1 MEDKRVS
8 LKQVVAIGG
17 AFMGFV
23 IGSSFASGQ
32 ECMQYFTGF
41 GVWKSVGAGLI
52 SLLLYV
58 WFVSTIVED
67 GRYLKL
73 NNSGK
78 IFNFYL
84 GKYLGFA
91 LEWFTPIMLFFVY
104 SMMISAA
111 GSTFSEYYG
120 LNGNI
125 GRAIMIIASLATVLL
140 GLNKLVQII
149 GYISPVLLLEQGY
162 EVHITY
168 RRSAGKAEE
177 LMAANPGRLF
187 AHKLDQGKIEEI
199 ENADFLVENEWYGVI
214 FNAALG
220 SGTVKE
226 YADQGDPLKAAN
238 DVALMTVNALGP
250 LWIYKKMEPVLQA
263 KTEKTKLI
271 FISSVGGG
279 IACFPK
285 FTLSDGMSKCA
296 VAYLAKQ
303 LAAENTHTL
312 IDVFCISPGAIE
324 TPMFYSSTLKN
335 MSPEERKAFDAAQAK
350 KRLIQPSEIA
360 FWLGELLRKAADRMD
375 LTGYNLHYNKFEGSD
390 EFRSAIA
397 AHWQKVIF
405 GADSDVVL
413 TKDNVATCAGCTV
426 ALETLATLLAEP
438 GDVFLIPAPYYSS
451 FVDDINERAGVIAVG
466 VPCDETLDRSAFEA
480 AYERVTAEGRRVRAV
495 LFSSPNNPIGIV
507 YKEDAVRHV
516 IDFAMA
522 HDLEIISDEIYAQ
535 TVFDPEAHYVSTLKL
550 VPAGYRHRVHVT
562 SSFAKDFVLSGF
574 RTGMCFSFNPAIIQ
588 GFGSITYYSCVSSHT
603 QSLLRALLQSPEL
616 EGVMDLS
623 RQRLKTAYEIMTKG
637 LADIGVPTMKA
648 QAGIFIMADFS
659 AYMDKQE
666 FAEEHVLWQKI
677 YNDLMINVSPGQL
690 FGCDRPGWFRMCYA
704 FEEDTV
710 KEACRRLA
718 TLKK

>member
-1 MEDKRVS
+1 MRS
-8 LKQVVAIGG
+8 
-17 AFMGFV
+17 
-23 IGSSFASGQ
+23 
-32 ECMQYFTGF
+32 
-41 GVWKSVGAGLI
+41 
-52 SLLLYV
+52 
-58 WFVSTIVED
+58 
-67 GRYLKL
+67 
-73 NNSGK
+73 
-78 IFNFYL
+78 
-84 GKYLGFA
+84 
-91 LEWFTPIMLFFVY
+91 
-104 SMMISAA
+104 SAA

-120 LNGNI
+120 VNGNI

-177 LMAANPGRLF
+177 LMAADPGRLF

-238 DVALMTVNALGP
+238 DVA
-250 LWIYKKMEPVLQA
+250 
-263 KTEKTKLI
+263 
-271 FISSVGGG
+271 
-279 IACFPK
+279 
-285 FTLSDGMSKCA
+285 
-296 VAYLAKQ
+296 
-303 LAAENTHTL
+303 
-312 IDVFCISPGAIE
+312 
-324 TPMFYSSTLKN
+324 
-335 MSPEERKAFDAAQAK
+335 
-350 KRLIQPSEIA
+350 
-360 FWLGELLRKAADRMD
+360 
-375 LTGYNLHYNKFEGSD
+375 
-390 EFRSAIA
+390 
-397 AHWQKVIF
+397 
-405 GADSDVVL
+405 L

-466 VPCDETLDRSAFEA
+466 VPCDETLDRNAFEA

-623 RQRLKTAYEIMTKG
+623 RQRLKTAYEITTKG

>member
-1 MEDKRVS
+1 MRS
-8 LKQVVAIGG
+8 
-17 AFMGFV
+17 
-23 IGSSFASGQ
+23 
-32 ECMQYFTGF
+32 
-41 GVWKSVGAGLI
+41 
-52 SLLLYV
+52 
-58 WFVSTIVED
+58 
-67 GRYLKL
+67 
-73 NNSGK
+73 
-78 IFNFYL
+78 
-84 GKYLGFA
+84 
-91 LEWFTPIMLFFVY
+91 
-104 SMMISAA
+104 SAA

-120 LNGNI
+120 VNGNI

-238 DVALMTVNALGP
+238 DVAL
-250 LWIYKKMEPVLQA
+250 
-263 KTEKTKLI
+263 
-271 FISSVGGG
+271 
-279 IACFPK
+279 
-285 FTLSDGMSKCA
+285 
-296 VAYLAKQ
+296 
-303 LAAENTHTL
+303 
-312 IDVFCISPGAIE
+312 
-324 TPMFYSSTLKN
+324 
-335 MSPEERKAFDAAQAK
+335 
-350 KRLIQPSEIA
+350 
-360 FWLGELLRKAADRMD
+360 
-375 LTGYNLHYNKFEGSD
+375 
-390 EFRSAIA
+390 
-397 AHWQKVIF
+397 
-405 GADSDVVL
+405 

-466 VPCDETLDRSAFEA
+466 VPCDETLDRNAFEA

-507 YKEDAVRHV
+507 YKENAVRHV

-574 RTGMCFSFNPAIIQ
+574 RTGICFSFNPAIIQ

>member
-1 MEDKRVS
+1 MRS
-8 LKQVVAIGG
+8 
-17 AFMGFV
+17 
-23 IGSSFASGQ
+23 
-32 ECMQYFTGF
+32 
-41 GVWKSVGAGLI
+41 
-52 SLLLYV
+52 
-58 WFVSTIVED
+58 
-67 GRYLKL
+67 
-73 NNSGK
+73 
-78 IFNFYL
+78 
-84 GKYLGFA
+84 
-91 LEWFTPIMLFFVY
+91 
-104 SMMISAA
+104 SAA

-120 LNGNI
+120 VNGNI

-238 DVALMTVNALGP
+238 DVAL
-250 LWIYKKMEPVLQA
+250 
-263 KTEKTKLI
+263 
-271 FISSVGGG
+271 
-279 IACFPK
+279 
-285 FTLSDGMSKCA
+285 
-296 VAYLAKQ
+296 
-303 LAAENTHTL
+303 
-312 IDVFCISPGAIE
+312 
-324 TPMFYSSTLKN
+324 
-335 MSPEERKAFDAAQAK
+335 
-350 KRLIQPSEIA
+350 
-360 FWLGELLRKAADRMD
+360 
-375 LTGYNLHYNKFEGSD
+375 
-390 EFRSAIA
+390 
-397 AHWQKVIF
+397 
-405 GADSDVVL
+405 

-466 VPCDETLDRSAFEA
+466 VPCDETLDRNAFEA

>member
-1 MEDKRVS
+1 MRS
-8 LKQVVAIGG
+8 
-17 AFMGFV
+17 
-23 IGSSFASGQ
+23 
-32 ECMQYFTGF
+32 
-41 GVWKSVGAGLI
+41 
-52 SLLLYV
+52 
-58 WFVSTIVED
+58 
-67 GRYLKL
+67 
-73 NNSGK
+73 
-78 IFNFYL
+78 
-84 GKYLGFA
+84 
-91 LEWFTPIMLFFVY
+91 
-104 SMMISAA
+104 SAA

-120 LNGNI
+120 VNGNI

-149 GYISPVLLLEQGY
+149 GYISPVLLVEQGY
-162 EVHITY
+162 EAHITY

-271 FISSVGGG
+271 FISSVGG
-279 IACFPK
+279 
-285 FTLSDGMSKCA
+285 
-296 VAYLAKQ
+296 
-303 LAAENTHTL
+303 
-312 IDVFCISPGAIE
+312 
-324 TPMFYSSTLKN
+324 
-335 MSPEERKAFDAAQAK
+335 
-350 KRLIQPSEIA
+350 
-360 FWLGELLRKAADRMD
+360 
-375 LTGYNLHYNKFEGSD
+375 
-390 EFRSAIA
+390 
-397 AHWQKVIF
+397 
-405 GADSDVVL
+405 
-413 TKDNVATCAGCTV
+413 
-426 ALETLATLLAEP
+426 
-438 GDVFLIPAPYYSS
+438 
-451 FVDDINERAGVIAVG
+451 VIAVG
-466 VPCDETLDRSAFEA
+466 VPCDETLDRNAFEA
-480 AYERVTAEGRRVRAV
+480 AYEMVTAEGRRVRAV

-648 QAGIFIMADFS
+648 QAGIFILADFS

>member
-1 MEDKRVS
+1 MRS
-8 LKQVVAIGG
+8 
-17 AFMGFV
+17 
-23 IGSSFASGQ
+23 
-32 ECMQYFTGF
+32 
-41 GVWKSVGAGLI
+41 
-52 SLLLYV
+52 
-58 WFVSTIVED
+58 
-67 GRYLKL
+67 
-73 NNSGK
+73 
-78 IFNFYL
+78 
-84 GKYLGFA
+84 
-91 LEWFTPIMLFFVY
+91 
-104 SMMISAA
+104 SAA

-120 LNGNI
+120 VNGNI

-168 RRSAGKAEE
+168 RRSAGKAED

-279 IACFPK
+279 IA
-285 FTLSDGMSKCA
+285 
-296 VAYLAKQ
+296 
-303 LAAENTHTL
+303 
-312 IDVFCISPGAIE
+312 
-324 TPMFYSSTLKN
+324 
-335 MSPEERKAFDAAQAK
+335 
-350 KRLIQPSEIA
+350 
-360 FWLGELLRKAADRMD
+360 
-375 LTGYNLHYNKFEGSD
+375 
-390 EFRSAIA
+390 
-397 AHWQKVIF
+397 
-405 GADSDVVL
+405 
-413 TKDNVATCAGCTV
+413 
-426 ALETLATLLAEP
+426 
-438 GDVFLIPAPYYSS
+438 
-451 FVDDINERAGVIAVG
+451 VG
-466 VPCDETLDRSAFEA
+466 VPCDETLDRNAFEA

>member
-1 MEDKRVS
+1 MRS
-8 LKQVVAIGG
+8 
-17 AFMGFV
+17 
-23 IGSSFASGQ
+23 
-32 ECMQYFTGF
+32 
-41 GVWKSVGAGLI
+41 
-52 SLLLYV
+52 
-58 WFVSTIVED
+58 
-67 GRYLKL
+67 
-73 NNSGK
+73 
-78 IFNFYL
+78 
-84 GKYLGFA
+84 
-91 LEWFTPIMLFFVY
+91 
-104 SMMISAA
+104 SAA

-120 LNGNI
+120 VNGNI

-238 DVALMTVNALGP
+238 DVL
-250 LWIYKKMEPVLQA
+250 
-263 KTEKTKLI
+263 
-271 FISSVGGG
+271 
-279 IACFPK
+279 
-285 FTLSDGMSKCA
+285 
-296 VAYLAKQ
+296 
-303 LAAENTHTL
+303 
-312 IDVFCISPGAIE
+312 
-324 TPMFYSSTLKN
+324 
-335 MSPEERKAFDAAQAK
+335 
-350 KRLIQPSEIA
+350 
-360 FWLGELLRKAADRMD
+360 
-375 LTGYNLHYNKFEGSD
+375 
-390 EFRSAIA
+390 
-397 AHWQKVIF
+397 
-405 GADSDVVL
+405 L

-466 VPCDETLDRSAFEA
+466 VPCDETLDRNAFEA

>member
-1 MEDKRVS
+1 MRS
-8 LKQVVAIGG
+8 
-17 AFMGFV
+17 
-23 IGSSFASGQ
+23 
-32 ECMQYFTGF
+32 
-41 GVWKSVGAGLI
+41 
-52 SLLLYV
+52 
-58 WFVSTIVED
+58 
-67 GRYLKL
+67 
-73 NNSGK
+73 
-78 IFNFYL
+78 
-84 GKYLGFA
+84 
-91 LEWFTPIMLFFVY
+91 
-104 SMMISAA
+104 SAA

-120 LNGNI
+120 VNGNI

-168 RRSAGKAEE
+168 RRSAGKAED

-279 IACFPK
+279 IA
-285 FTLSDGMSKCA
+285 
-296 VAYLAKQ
+296 
-303 LAAENTHTL
+303 
-312 IDVFCISPGAIE
+312 
-324 TPMFYSSTLKN
+324 
-335 MSPEERKAFDAAQAK
+335 
-350 KRLIQPSEIA
+350 
-360 FWLGELLRKAADRMD
+360 
-375 LTGYNLHYNKFEGSD
+375 
-390 EFRSAIA
+390 
-397 AHWQKVIF
+397 
-405 GADSDVVL
+405 
-413 TKDNVATCAGCTV
+413 
-426 ALETLATLLAEP
+426 
-438 GDVFLIPAPYYSS
+438 
-451 FVDDINERAGVIAVG
+451 VG
-466 VPCDETLDRSAFEA
+466 VPCDETLDRNAFEA

-666 FAEEHVLWQKI
+666 FAEEHVLWQ
-677 YNDLMINVSPGQL
+677 NDLMINVSPGQL

>member
-1 MEDKRVS
+1 MRS
-8 LKQVVAIGG
+8 
-17 AFMGFV
+17 
-23 IGSSFASGQ
+23 
-32 ECMQYFTGF
+32 
-41 GVWKSVGAGLI
+41 
-52 SLLLYV
+52 
-58 WFVSTIVED
+58 
-67 GRYLKL
+67 
-73 NNSGK
+73 
-78 IFNFYL
+78 
-84 GKYLGFA
+84 
-91 LEWFTPIMLFFVY
+91 
-104 SMMISAA
+104 SAA

-238 DVALMTVNALGP
+238 DVAL
-250 LWIYKKMEPVLQA
+250 
-263 KTEKTKLI
+263 
-271 FISSVGGG
+271 
-279 IACFPK
+279 
-285 FTLSDGMSKCA
+285 
-296 VAYLAKQ
+296 
-303 LAAENTHTL
+303 
-312 IDVFCISPGAIE
+312 
-324 TPMFYSSTLKN
+324 
-335 MSPEERKAFDAAQAK
+335 
-350 KRLIQPSEIA
+350 
-360 FWLGELLRKAADRMD
+360 
-375 LTGYNLHYNKFEGSD
+375 
-390 EFRSAIA
+390 
-397 AHWQKVIF
+397 
-405 GADSDVVL
+405 

-451 FVDDINERAGVIAVG
+451 FVDDINERAGVIAVD
-466 VPCDETLDRSAFEA
+466 VPCDETLDRNAFEA

-588 GFGSITYYSCVSSHT
+588 GFGSITYYFCVSSHT

-637 LADIGVPTMKA
+637 LTGIGVPTMKA

-690 FGCDRPGWFRMCYA
+690 FGYDRPGWFRMCYA
-704 FEEDTV
+704 FEEATV

>member
-1 MEDKRVS
+1 MRS
-8 LKQVVAIGG
+8 
-17 AFMGFV
+17 
-23 IGSSFASGQ
+23 
-32 ECMQYFTGF
+32 
-41 GVWKSVGAGLI
+41 
-52 SLLLYV
+52 
-58 WFVSTIVED
+58 
-67 GRYLKL
+67 
-73 NNSGK
+73 
-78 IFNFYL
+78 
-84 GKYLGFA
+84 
-91 LEWFTPIMLFFVY
+91 
-104 SMMISAA
+104 SAA

-120 LNGNI
+120 VNGNI

-238 DVALMTVNALGP
+238 DV
-250 LWIYKKMEPVLQA
+250 
-263 KTEKTKLI
+263 
-271 FISSVGGG
+271 
-279 IACFPK
+279 
-285 FTLSDGMSKCA
+285 
-296 VAYLAKQ
+296 
-303 LAAENTHTL
+303 
-312 IDVFCISPGAIE
+312 
-324 TPMFYSSTLKN
+324 
-335 MSPEERKAFDAAQAK
+335 
-350 KRLIQPSEIA
+350 
-360 FWLGELLRKAADRMD
+360 
-375 LTGYNLHYNKFEGSD
+375 
-390 EFRSAIA
+390 
-397 AHWQKVIF
+397 
-405 GADSDVVL
+405 VL
-413 TKDNVATCAGCTV
+413 TKGNVATCAGCTV

-466 VPCDETLDRSAFEA
+466 VPCHETLDRNAFEA

-637 LADIGVPTMKA
+637 LTGIGVPTMKA

>member
-1 MEDKRVS
+1 MRS
-8 LKQVVAIGG
+8 
-17 AFMGFV
+17 
-23 IGSSFASGQ
+23 
-32 ECMQYFTGF
+32 
-41 GVWKSVGAGLI
+41 
-52 SLLLYV
+52 
-58 WFVSTIVED
+58 
-67 GRYLKL
+67 
-73 NNSGK
+73 
-78 IFNFYL
+78 
-84 GKYLGFA
+84 
-91 LEWFTPIMLFFVY
+91 
-104 SMMISAA
+104 SAA

-120 LNGNI
+120 VNGNI

-238 DVALMTVNALGP
+238 DVL
-250 LWIYKKMEPVLQA
+250 
-263 KTEKTKLI
+263 
-271 FISSVGGG
+271 
-279 IACFPK
+279 
-285 FTLSDGMSKCA
+285 
-296 VAYLAKQ
+296 
-303 LAAENTHTL
+303 
-312 IDVFCISPGAIE
+312 
-324 TPMFYSSTLKN
+324 
-335 MSPEERKAFDAAQAK
+335 
-350 KRLIQPSEIA
+350 
-360 FWLGELLRKAADRMD
+360 
-375 LTGYNLHYNKFEGSD
+375 
-390 EFRSAIA
+390 
-397 AHWQKVIF
+397 
-405 GADSDVVL
+405 L
-413 TKDNVATCAGCTV
+413 TKDNVATCAGGTV

-466 VPCDETLDRSAFEA
+466 VPCDETLDRNAFEA

-574 RTGMCFSFNPAIIQ
+574 RTGMCFSFNPTIIQ
-588 GFGSITYYSCVSSHT
+588 GFGSITYYSCVSSYT

-623 RQRLKTAYEIMTKG
+623 RQRLKTAYEITTKG

>member
-1 MEDKRVS
+1 MR
-8 LKQVVAIGG
+8 
-17 AFMGFV
+17 
-23 IGSSFASGQ
+23 SS
-32 ECMQYFTGF
+32 
-41 GVWKSVGAGLI
+41 
-52 SLLLYV
+52 
-58 WFVSTIVED
+58 
-67 GRYLKL
+67 
-73 NNSGK
+73 
-78 IFNFYL
+78 
-84 GKYLGFA
+84 
-91 LEWFTPIMLFFVY
+91 
-104 SMMISAA
+104 A
-111 GSTFSEYYG
+111 GSTFSEYYSV
-120 LNGNI
+120 NGNI

-271 FISSVGGG
+271 FISSVGG
-279 IACFPK
+279 
-285 FTLSDGMSKCA
+285 
-296 VAYLAKQ
+296 
-303 LAAENTHTL
+303 
-312 IDVFCISPGAIE
+312 
-324 TPMFYSSTLKN
+324 
-335 MSPEERKAFDAAQAK
+335 
-350 KRLIQPSEIA
+350 
-360 FWLGELLRKAADRMD
+360 
-375 LTGYNLHYNKFEGSD
+375 
-390 EFRSAIA
+390 
-397 AHWQKVIF
+397 
-405 GADSDVVL
+405 
-413 TKDNVATCAGCTV
+413 
-426 ALETLATLLAEP
+426 
-438 GDVFLIPAPYYSS
+438 
-451 FVDDINERAGVIAVG
+451 VIAVG
-466 VPCDETLDRSAFEA
+466 VPCDETLDRNAFEA

>member
-1 MEDKRVS
+1 MKKV
-8 LKQVVAIGG
+8 LVTGG
-17 AFMGFV
+17 T
-23 IGSSFASGQ
+23 Q
-32 ECMQYFTGF
+32 
-41 GVWKSVGAGLI
+41 GVGLE
-52 SLLLYV
+52 
-58 WFVSTIVED
+58 TA
-67 GRYLKL
+67 K
-73 NNSGK
+73 
-78 IFNFYL
+78 
-84 GKYLGFA
+84 
-91 LEWFTPIMLFFVY
+91 
-104 SMMISAA
+104 
-111 GSTFSEYYG
+111 
-120 LNGNI
+120 
-125 GRAIMIIASLATVLL
+125 
-140 GLNKLVQII
+140 
-149 GYISPVLLLEQGY
+149 LLLEQGY

-238 DVALMTVNALGP
+238 DVALMTVNALGS

-263 KTEKTKLI
+263 K
-271 FISSVGGG
+271 
-279 IACFPK
+279 
-285 FTLSDGMSKCA
+285 
-296 VAYLAKQ
+296 
-303 LAAENTHTL
+303 
-312 IDVFCISPGAIE
+312 
-324 TPMFYSSTLKN
+324 
-335 MSPEERKAFDAAQAK
+335 
-350 KRLIQPSEIA
+350 
-360 FWLGELLRKAADRMD
+360 
-375 LTGYNLHYNKFEGSD
+375 
-390 EFRSAIA
+390 
-397 AHWQKVIF
+397 
-405 GADSDVVL
+405 
-413 TKDNVATCAGCTV
+413 
-426 ALETLATLLAEP
+426 P

-451 FVDDINERAGVIAVG
+451 FVDDINERAGVIAVD
-466 VPCDETLDRSAFEA
+466 VPCDETLDRNAFEA

-495 LFSSPNNPIGIV
+495 LF
-507 YKEDAVRHV
+507 
-516 IDFAMA
+516 
-522 HDLEIISDEIYAQ
+522 
-535 TVFDPEAHYVSTLKL
+535 
-550 VPAGYRHRVHVT
+550 
-562 SSFAKDFVLSGF
+562 
-574 RTGMCFSFNPAIIQ
+574 
-588 GFGSITYYSCVSSHT
+588 SSHT

-718 TLKK
+718 ALKK

>member
-1 MEDKRVS
+1 MRS
-8 LKQVVAIGG
+8 
-17 AFMGFV
+17 
-23 IGSSFASGQ
+23 
-32 ECMQYFTGF
+32 
-41 GVWKSVGAGLI
+41 
-52 SLLLYV
+52 
-58 WFVSTIVED
+58 
-67 GRYLKL
+67 
-73 NNSGK
+73 
-78 IFNFYL
+78 
-84 GKYLGFA
+84 
-91 LEWFTPIMLFFVY
+91 
-104 SMMISAA
+104 SAA

-120 LNGNI
+120 VNGNI

-140 GLNKLVQII
+140 CLNKLVQII
-149 GYISPVLLLEQGY
+149 CYISPVLLLEQGY

-168 RRSAGKAEE
+168 RRSAGKAED

-279 IACFPK
+279 IA
-285 FTLSDGMSKCA
+285 
-296 VAYLAKQ
+296 
-303 LAAENTHTL
+303 
-312 IDVFCISPGAIE
+312 
-324 TPMFYSSTLKN
+324 
-335 MSPEERKAFDAAQAK
+335 
-350 KRLIQPSEIA
+350 
-360 FWLGELLRKAADRMD
+360 
-375 LTGYNLHYNKFEGSD
+375 
-390 EFRSAIA
+390 
-397 AHWQKVIF
+397 
-405 GADSDVVL
+405 
-413 TKDNVATCAGCTV
+413 
-426 ALETLATLLAEP
+426 
-438 GDVFLIPAPYYSS
+438 
-451 FVDDINERAGVIAVG
+451 VG
-466 VPCDETLDRSAFEA
+466 VPCDETLDRNAFEA

>member
-1 MEDKRVS
+1 MR
-8 LKQVVAIGG
+8 
-17 AFMGFV
+17 
-23 IGSSFASGQ
+23 SSS
-32 ECMQYFTGF
+32 
-41 GVWKSVGAGLI
+41 
-52 SLLLYV
+52 
-58 WFVSTIVED
+58 
-67 GRYLKL
+67 
-73 NNSGK
+73 
-78 IFNFYL
+78 
-84 GKYLGFA
+84 
-91 LEWFTPIMLFFVY
+91 
-104 SMMISAA
+104 A

-168 RRSAGKAEE
+168 RRSAGKAED

-279 IACFPK
+279 IA
-285 FTLSDGMSKCA
+285 
-296 VAYLAKQ
+296 
-303 LAAENTHTL
+303 
-312 IDVFCISPGAIE
+312 
-324 TPMFYSSTLKN
+324 
-335 MSPEERKAFDAAQAK
+335 
-350 KRLIQPSEIA
+350 
-360 FWLGELLRKAADRMD
+360 
-375 LTGYNLHYNKFEGSD
+375 
-390 EFRSAIA
+390 
-397 AHWQKVIF
+397 
-405 GADSDVVL
+405 
-413 TKDNVATCAGCTV
+413 
-426 ALETLATLLAEP
+426 
-438 GDVFLIPAPYYSS
+438 
-451 FVDDINERAGVIAVG
+451 VG
-466 VPCDETLDRSAFEA
+466 VPCDETLDRNAFEA

-637 LADIGVPTMKA
+637 LADIGLPTMKA

>member
-1 MEDKRVS
+1 MR
-8 LKQVVAIGG
+8 
-17 AFMGFV
+17 
-23 IGSSFASGQ
+23 SSS
-32 ECMQYFTGF
+32 
-41 GVWKSVGAGLI
+41 
-52 SLLLYV
+52 
-58 WFVSTIVED
+58 
-67 GRYLKL
+67 
-73 NNSGK
+73 
-78 IFNFYL
+78 
-84 GKYLGFA
+84 
-91 LEWFTPIMLFFVY
+91 
-104 SMMISAA
+104 A

-120 LNGNI
+120 VNGNI

-238 DVALMTVNALGP
+238 DVAL
-250 LWIYKKMEPVLQA
+250 
-263 KTEKTKLI
+263 
-271 FISSVGGG
+271 
-279 IACFPK
+279 
-285 FTLSDGMSKCA
+285 
-296 VAYLAKQ
+296 
-303 LAAENTHTL
+303 
-312 IDVFCISPGAIE
+312 
-324 TPMFYSSTLKN
+324 
-335 MSPEERKAFDAAQAK
+335 
-350 KRLIQPSEIA
+350 
-360 FWLGELLRKAADRMD
+360 
-375 LTGYNLHYNKFEGSD
+375 
-390 EFRSAIA
+390 
-397 AHWQKVIF
+397 
-405 GADSDVVL
+405 

-466 VPCDETLDRSAFEA
+466 VPCDETLDRNAFEA

>member
-1 MEDKRVS
+1 MRS
-8 LKQVVAIGG
+8 
-17 AFMGFV
+17 
-23 IGSSFASGQ
+23 
-32 ECMQYFTGF
+32 
-41 GVWKSVGAGLI
+41 
-52 SLLLYV
+52 
-58 WFVSTIVED
+58 
-67 GRYLKL
+67 
-73 NNSGK
+73 
-78 IFNFYL
+78 
-84 GKYLGFA
+84 
-91 LEWFTPIMLFFVY
+91 
-104 SMMISAA
+104 SAA

-120 LNGNI
+120 VNGNI

-226 YADQGDPLKAAN
+226 YADQGDPLNAA
-238 DVALMTVNALGP
+238 
-250 LWIYKKMEPVLQA
+250 
-263 KTEKTKLI
+263 
-271 FISSVGGG
+271 
-279 IACFPK
+279 
-285 FTLSDGMSKCA
+285 
-296 VAYLAKQ
+296 
-303 LAAENTHTL
+303 
-312 IDVFCISPGAIE
+312 
-324 TPMFYSSTLKN
+324 
-335 MSPEERKAFDAAQAK
+335 
-350 KRLIQPSEIA
+350 
-360 FWLGELLRKAADRMD
+360 
-375 LTGYNLHYNKFEGSD
+375 
-390 EFRSAIA
+390 
-397 AHWQKVIF
+397 
-405 GADSDVVL
+405 SDVVL

-451 FVDDINERAGVIAVG
+451 FVDDINERAGVIAVD
-466 VPCDETLDRSAFEA
+466 VPCDETLDRNAFEA

-588 GFGSITYYSCVSSHT
+588 GFGSITYYFCVSSHT

>member
-1 MEDKRVS
+1 MRS
-8 LKQVVAIGG
+8 
-17 AFMGFV
+17 
-23 IGSSFASGQ
+23 
-32 ECMQYFTGF
+32 
-41 GVWKSVGAGLI
+41 
-52 SLLLYV
+52 
-58 WFVSTIVED
+58 
-67 GRYLKL
+67 
-73 NNSGK
+73 
-78 IFNFYL
+78 
-84 GKYLGFA
+84 
-91 LEWFTPIMLFFVY
+91 
-104 SMMISAA
+104 SAA

-120 LNGNI
+120 VNGNI

-238 DVALMTVNALGP
+238 DVALMTVNALGS

-263 KTEKTKLI
+263 K
-271 FISSVGGG
+271 
-279 IACFPK
+279 
-285 FTLSDGMSKCA
+285 
-296 VAYLAKQ
+296 
-303 LAAENTHTL
+303 
-312 IDVFCISPGAIE
+312 
-324 TPMFYSSTLKN
+324 
-335 MSPEERKAFDAAQAK
+335 
-350 KRLIQPSEIA
+350 
-360 FWLGELLRKAADRMD
+360 
-375 LTGYNLHYNKFEGSD
+375 
-390 EFRSAIA
+390 
-397 AHWQKVIF
+397 
-405 GADSDVVL
+405 
-413 TKDNVATCAGCTV
+413 
-426 ALETLATLLAEP
+426 P

-451 FVDDINERAGVIAVG
+451 FVDDINERAGVIAVD
-466 VPCDETLDRSAFEA
+466 VPCDETLDRNAFEA

-495 LFSSPNNPIGIV
+495 LF
-507 YKEDAVRHV
+507 
-516 IDFAMA
+516 
-522 HDLEIISDEIYAQ
+522 
-535 TVFDPEAHYVSTLKL
+535 
-550 VPAGYRHRVHVT
+550 
-562 SSFAKDFVLSGF
+562 
-574 RTGMCFSFNPAIIQ
+574 
-588 GFGSITYYSCVSSHT
+588 SSHT

-718 TLKK
+718 ALKK